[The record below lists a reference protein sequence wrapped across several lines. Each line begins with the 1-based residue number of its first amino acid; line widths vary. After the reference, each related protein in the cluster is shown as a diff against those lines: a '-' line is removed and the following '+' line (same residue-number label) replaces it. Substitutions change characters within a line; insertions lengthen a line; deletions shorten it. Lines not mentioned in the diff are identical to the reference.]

1 MCLLCV
7 CPGVSCSA
15 FITLLARGL
24 CDFCVS
30 LSSVTN
36 CLSLLFGP
44 QEAPQAGTGAPA
56 RIHHPPIALMLRSAE
71 GNRVGRGGKKAGVA
85 PAGGPGVMVGSRS
98 EVADSPA
105 SAHRFL
111 CRRPTSRPVWL
122 LGVGGGLG
130 TRPGLL
136 GHSDTRS
143 SSVC

>member
-15 FITLLARGL
+15 FITLLTRGL

-30 LSSVTN
+30 LSVTN

-56 RIHHPPIALMLRSAE
+56 RIQPPPIALMLRSAE

-85 PAGGPGVMVGSRS
+85 PAGGPGVMVESRS
-98 EVADSPA
+98 EVADSPT
-105 SAHRFL
+105 SAHHFP
-111 CRRPTSRPVWL
+111 RRPPTSRPVWL
-122 LGVGGGLG
+122 LGAGAA
-130 TRPGLL
+130 
-136 GHSDTRS
+136 
-143 SSVC
+143 